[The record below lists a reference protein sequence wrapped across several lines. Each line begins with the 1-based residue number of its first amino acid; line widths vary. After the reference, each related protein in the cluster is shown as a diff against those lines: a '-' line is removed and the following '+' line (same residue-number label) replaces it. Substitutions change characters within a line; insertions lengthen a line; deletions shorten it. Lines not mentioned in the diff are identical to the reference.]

1 MKKFFTFV
9 TAVFMAL
16 TLNAEE
22 LTCAAAAD
30 LALNGNPGDTEY
42 TVQGFVTS
50 IAYAWK
56 NGSMSFWMADEPTG
70 GNVLEAYKCAIAK
83 AEDAVKVG
91 DQVKVT
97 GKLTKFNTTPEF
109 AEGCT
114 CEIIA
119 RADAPVNLGRKTIA
133 EFLALKNG
141 KDTCVLRGE
150 VQNIVADKNDA
161 TKPNAYGNFD
171 LVDATGKVYVY
182 GLLTPD
188 GQSQKFREMGIN
200 AGDSITVK
208 AVYGE
213 YNGSPQAPNAVLVEG
228 GNPTPQPHGD
238 VTFLPA
244 DFEGQGV
251 EQTGGE
257 VTATKNGVTVSAS
270 KAFGHNLALRAYKGS
285 SVTITSETE
294 QIGKLQFQFYSTN
307 TGGLDK
313 EIIVNAKEWSVAEL
327 PSAARFEKIEIY
339 FGNYEKPKVDTI
351 SVKQALEIGAAL
363 PDGAVTEA
371 TYVIAGYSSSI
382 ETYFSEQ
389 FKNETFW
396 MTDDKEST
404 ASSNAEDA
412 FYVYRGMVSPAEE
425 MGVHAKVYVTSVIKK
440 FMKSGAAIIETD
452 GNPAVNVVEK
462 GVEDKVDTITVEKA
476 LELGAA
482 LQSSDKNNKYPSDKR
497 YAIEG
502 YVSAVQERYS
512 SYGNETFWITDK
524 KGERTL
530 DPTKAFEVYRGKPKT
545 KAEIG
550 LDGKI
555 RVVCKLLNFG
565 GTIENYDTNPE
576 VEVLEQGTL
585 TIDTITVAEAVEKTK
600 ALPEGS
606 QSFEFYAVKG
616 YIAQISSPYDEQYGN
631 MSFYIS
637 DDQFASK
644 SNFQCFRAKP
654 AKEDVARAV
663 KGAFVIVTG
672 HLDNNSHGL
681 QMYTGAEVF
690 VGDAPQLDTLTVA
703 KALEIG
709 KALDEG
715 ASTDYYA
722 IKGFVASILS
732 DYEDELQ
739 SFVMSDDKE
748 ATSGEFRAIDALID
762 NPGAKLHDEILL
774 IGKIEN
780 VNNVIRVVKGHATVN
795 PGTGIQNVTVSEKAQ
810 KIMIDGVLYIIRD
823 NKIFNVQGTQVR

>member
-1 MKKFFTFV
+1 MKKLFTFV
-9 TAVFMAL
+9 MALVAAVSLNAATQVVFDFSDATAYGYANPEAGKYTQVQSGDVLTKDDVKISIAFEEGKNGFRFFANTNTGAINLRAYVGASFTIAAPEGKKLAAIAADGQNLTTQYLADGMTGKNWTSDEGVASLTTNVIKSTVQFNSLTITVIDEGEEPPTQETVKVDVAGAIAAGMALETGKTSSEVYEVTGFVVNAEPFSAQHNNQIWWMADDAENTGAQEFEAYACTVSEDKVLMQVLNGDKVTLTGNITKYNDTKNEKIIIEIKNGTAVFISK
-16 TLNAEE
+16 AEG
-22 LTCAAAAD
+22 D
-30 LALNGNPGDTEY
+30 HSISGDTPPA
-42 TVQGFVTS
+42 Q
-50 IAYAWK
+50 
-56 NGSMSFWMADEPTG
+56 D
-70 GNVLEAYKCAIAK
+70 L
-83 AEDAVKVG
+83 
-91 DQVKVT
+91 
-97 GKLTKFNTTPEF
+97 
-109 AEGCT
+109 
-114 CEIIA
+114 
-119 RADAPVNLGRKTIA
+119 
-133 EFLALKNG
+133 
-141 KDTCVLRGE
+141 DT
-150 VQNIVADKNDA
+150 
-161 TKPNAYGNFD
+161 
-171 LVDATGKVYVY
+171 
-182 GLLTPD
+182 
-188 GQSQKFREMGIN
+188 
-200 AGDSITVK
+200 ITV
-208 AVYGE
+208 
-213 YNGSPQAPNAVLVEG
+213 
-228 GNPTPQPHGD
+228 
-238 VTFLPA
+238 
-244 DFEGQGV
+244 
-251 EQTGGE
+251 
-257 VTATKNGVTVSAS
+257 AS
-270 KAFGHNLALRAYKGS
+270 
-285 SVTITSETE
+285 
-294 QIGKLQFQFYSTN
+294 
-307 TGGLDK
+307 
-313 EIIVNAKEWSVAEL
+313 
-327 PSAARFEKIEIY
+327 
-339 FGNYEKPKVDTI
+339 
-351 SVKQALEIGAAL
+351 ALEIGAKL
-363 PDGAVTEA
+363 GSGKSSEA
-371 TYVIAGYSSSI
+371 QYVVKGYVSDIISQYDA
-382 ETYFSEQ
+382 TN
-389 FKNETFW
+389 KNETFW
-396 MTDDKEST
+396 MADTEDSR
-404 ASSNAEDA
+404 AASNAEGA
-412 FYVYRGMVSPAEE
+412 FEVYRGKIVQEE
-425 MGVHAKVYVTSVIKK
+425 EVGLHAFVYVTCKIQNFK
-440 FMKSGAAIIETD
+440 GTTIETAN
-452 GNPAVNVVEK
+452 NPIPSVNIAKKGQEEK
-462 GVEDKVDTITVEKA
+462 IDTITVEKA

-606 QSFEFYAVKG
+606 QSFDFYAVKG
-616 YIAQISSPYDEQYGN
+616 YIAQISTPYDESFGN

-672 HLDNNSHGL
+672 HLDNNKHGL

-732 DYEDELQ
+732 DYEEELQ

-748 ATSGEFRAIDALID
+748 ATSGEFRAIEAIID
-762 NPGAKLHDEILL
+762 EPGAKLHDEILL

-795 PGTGIQNVTVSEKAQ
+795 PSTGIQNVTVSEKAQ

>member
-1 MKKFFTFV
+1 MALVAAVSLNAATQVVFDFSDATAYGYANPEAGKYTPVENGAVLTKEDVKISIAFEEGKNGFRFFANTNTGAINLRAYVGASFTIAAPEGKKLAAIAADGQNLTTQYLADGMTSKNWTSDEGVASLTTNVIKSTVQFNSLTITIIDEGEEPPTQETVKVDVAGAIAAGMALETGKTSSEVYEVTGFV
-9 TAVFMAL
+9 VNAEPFSAQHNNQIWWMADDAENTGAQEFEAYACTVSEDKVLMQVLNGDKVTLTGNITKYNDTKNEKIIIEIKNGTAVFISK
-16 TLNAEE
+16 AEG
-22 LTCAAAAD
+22 D
-30 LALNGNPGDTEY
+30 HSISGDTPPA
-42 TVQGFVTS
+42 Q
-50 IAYAWK
+50 
-56 NGSMSFWMADEPTG
+56 D
-70 GNVLEAYKCAIAK
+70 L
-83 AEDAVKVG
+83 
-91 DQVKVT
+91 
-97 GKLTKFNTTPEF
+97 
-109 AEGCT
+109 
-114 CEIIA
+114 
-119 RADAPVNLGRKTIA
+119 
-133 EFLALKNG
+133 
-141 KDTCVLRGE
+141 DT
-150 VQNIVADKNDA
+150 
-161 TKPNAYGNFD
+161 
-171 LVDATGKVYVY
+171 
-182 GLLTPD
+182 
-188 GQSQKFREMGIN
+188 
-200 AGDSITVK
+200 ITV
-208 AVYGE
+208 
-213 YNGSPQAPNAVLVEG
+213 
-228 GNPTPQPHGD
+228 
-238 VTFLPA
+238 
-244 DFEGQGV
+244 
-251 EQTGGE
+251 
-257 VTATKNGVTVSAS
+257 AS
-270 KAFGHNLALRAYKGS
+270 
-285 SVTITSETE
+285 
-294 QIGKLQFQFYSTN
+294 
-307 TGGLDK
+307 
-313 EIIVNAKEWSVAEL
+313 
-327 PSAARFEKIEIY
+327 
-339 FGNYEKPKVDTI
+339 
-351 SVKQALEIGAAL
+351 ALEIGAKL
-363 PDGAVTEA
+363 GSGESSEA
-371 TYVIAGYSSSI
+371 QYVVKGYVSDIISQYDA
-382 ETYFSEQ
+382 TN
-389 FKNETFW
+389 KNETFW
-396 MTDDKEST
+396 MADTEDSR
-404 ASSNAEDA
+404 AASNADGA
-412 FYVYRGMVSPAEE
+412 FEVYRGKIVQEE
-425 MGVHAKVYVTSVIKK
+425 EVGLHAFVYVTCKIQNFK
-440 FMKSGAAIIETD
+440 GTTIETAN
-452 GNPAVNVVEK
+452 NPIPSVNIAKK
-462 GVEDKVDTITVEKA
+462 GQDEKVDTITVEKA

-585 TIDTITVAEAVEKTK
+585 TIDTISVAEAVEKTK

-606 QSFEFYAVKG
+606 QSFDFYAVKG
-616 YIAQISSPYDEQYGN
+616 YIAQISTPYDESFGN

-644 SNFQCFRAKP
+644 SNFQCYRAKP

-681 QMYTGAEVF
+681 QMYSGAEVF

-709 KALDEG
+709 KALPEG
-715 ASTDYYA
+715 ESTDYYA
-722 IKGFVASILS
+722 IKGFVASILA

-748 ATSGEFRAIDALID
+748 AISGEFRAIDALID
-762 NPGAKLHDEILL
+762 DPGAKLHDEILL

-780 VNNVIRVVKGHATVN
+780 VSNVIRVVKGHATVN

>member
-1 MKKFFTFV
+1 MKKLFTFV
-9 TAVFMAL
+9 MALVAAVSLNAATQVVFDFSDATAYGYANPEAGKSTQVQSGDVLTKDDVKITIAFEEGKNGFRFFANTNTGAINLRAYVGASFTIAAPEGKKLAAIAADGQNLTTQYLADGMTGKNWTSDEGVASLTTNVIKSTVQFNSLTITIIDEGEEPPTQETVKVDVAGAIAAGMALETGKTSSEVYEVTGFVVNAEPFSAQHNNQIWWMADDAENTGAQEFEAYACTVSEDKVLMQVLNGDKVTLTGNITKYNDTKNEKIIIEIKNGTAVFISK
-16 TLNAEE
+16 AEG
-22 LTCAAAAD
+22 D
-30 LALNGNPGDTEY
+30 HSISGDTPPA
-42 TVQGFVTS
+42 Q
-50 IAYAWK
+50 
-56 NGSMSFWMADEPTG
+56 D
-70 GNVLEAYKCAIAK
+70 L
-83 AEDAVKVG
+83 
-91 DQVKVT
+91 
-97 GKLTKFNTTPEF
+97 
-109 AEGCT
+109 
-114 CEIIA
+114 
-119 RADAPVNLGRKTIA
+119 
-133 EFLALKNG
+133 
-141 KDTCVLRGE
+141 DT
-150 VQNIVADKNDA
+150 
-161 TKPNAYGNFD
+161 
-171 LVDATGKVYVY
+171 
-182 GLLTPD
+182 
-188 GQSQKFREMGIN
+188 
-200 AGDSITVK
+200 ITV
-208 AVYGE
+208 
-213 YNGSPQAPNAVLVEG
+213 
-228 GNPTPQPHGD
+228 
-238 VTFLPA
+238 
-244 DFEGQGV
+244 
-251 EQTGGE
+251 
-257 VTATKNGVTVSAS
+257 AS
-270 KAFGHNLALRAYKGS
+270 
-285 SVTITSETE
+285 
-294 QIGKLQFQFYSTN
+294 
-307 TGGLDK
+307 
-313 EIIVNAKEWSVAEL
+313 
-327 PSAARFEKIEIY
+327 
-339 FGNYEKPKVDTI
+339 
-351 SVKQALEIGAAL
+351 ALEIGAKL
-363 PDGAVTEA
+363 GSGKSSEA
-371 TYVIAGYSSSI
+371 QYVVKGYVSDI
-382 ETYFSEQ
+382 INQYDATN
-389 FKNETFW
+389 KNETFW
-396 MTDDKEST
+396 MADTEDSR
-404 ASSNAEDA
+404 AASNAEGA
-412 FYVYRGMVSPAEE
+412 FEVYRGKIVQEE
-425 MGVHAKVYVTSVIKK
+425 EVGLHAFVYVTCKIQNFK
-440 FMKSGAAIIETD
+440 GTTIETAN
-452 GNPAVNVVEK
+452 NPIPSVNIAKKGQEEK
-462 GVEDKVDTITVEKA
+462 IDTITVEKA

-606 QSFEFYAVKG
+606 QSFDFYAVKG
-616 YIAQISSPYDEQYGN
+616 YIAQISTPYDESFGN

-672 HLDNNSHGL
+672 HLDNNQHGL

-732 DYEDELQ
+732 DYEEELQ

-748 ATSGEFRAIDALID
+748 ATSGEFRAIEAIID
-762 NPGAKLHDEILL
+762 DPGAKLHDEILL

>member
-1 MKKFFTFV
+1 MALVAAVSLNAATQVVFDFSDATAYGYANPEAGKYTQVQSGDVLTKDDVKISIAFEEGKNGFRFFANTNTGAINLRAYVGASFTIAAPEGKKLAAIAADGQNLTTQYLADGMTGKNWTSDEGVASLTTNVIKSTVQFNSLTITVIDEGEEPPTQETVKVDVAGAIAAGMALETGKTSSEVYEVTGFV
-9 TAVFMAL
+9 VNAEPFSAQHNNQIWWMADDAENTGAQEFEAYACTVSEDKVLMQVLNGDKVTLTGNITKYNDTKNEKIIIEIKNGTAVFISK
-16 TLNAEE
+16 AEG
-22 LTCAAAAD
+22 D
-30 LALNGNPGDTEY
+30 HSISGDTPPA
-42 TVQGFVTS
+42 Q
-50 IAYAWK
+50 
-56 NGSMSFWMADEPTG
+56 D
-70 GNVLEAYKCAIAK
+70 L
-83 AEDAVKVG
+83 
-91 DQVKVT
+91 
-97 GKLTKFNTTPEF
+97 
-109 AEGCT
+109 
-114 CEIIA
+114 
-119 RADAPVNLGRKTIA
+119 
-133 EFLALKNG
+133 
-141 KDTCVLRGE
+141 DT
-150 VQNIVADKNDA
+150 
-161 TKPNAYGNFD
+161 
-171 LVDATGKVYVY
+171 
-182 GLLTPD
+182 
-188 GQSQKFREMGIN
+188 
-200 AGDSITVK
+200 ITV
-208 AVYGE
+208 
-213 YNGSPQAPNAVLVEG
+213 
-228 GNPTPQPHGD
+228 
-238 VTFLPA
+238 
-244 DFEGQGV
+244 
-251 EQTGGE
+251 
-257 VTATKNGVTVSAS
+257 AS
-270 KAFGHNLALRAYKGS
+270 
-285 SVTITSETE
+285 
-294 QIGKLQFQFYSTN
+294 
-307 TGGLDK
+307 
-313 EIIVNAKEWSVAEL
+313 
-327 PSAARFEKIEIY
+327 
-339 FGNYEKPKVDTI
+339 
-351 SVKQALEIGAAL
+351 ALEIGAKL
-363 PDGAVTEA
+363 GSGKSSEA
-371 TYVIAGYSSSI
+371 QYVVKGYVSDIISQYDA
-382 ETYFSEQ
+382 TN
-389 FKNETFW
+389 KNETFW
-396 MTDDKEST
+396 MADTEDSR
-404 ASSNAEDA
+404 AASNAEGA
-412 FYVYRGMVSPAEE
+412 FEVYRGKIVQEE
-425 MGVHAKVYVTSVIKK
+425 EVGLHAFVYVTCKIQNFK
-440 FMKSGAAIIETD
+440 GTTIETAN
-452 GNPAVNVVEK
+452 NPIPSVNIAKKGQEEK
-462 GVEDKVDTITVEKA
+462 IDTITVEKA

-606 QSFEFYAVKG
+606 QSFDFYAVKG
-616 YIAQISSPYDEQYGN
+616 YIAQISTPYDESFGN

-672 HLDNNSHGL
+672 HLDNNKHGL

-732 DYEDELQ
+732 DYEEELQ

-748 ATSGEFRAIDALID
+748 ATSGEFRAIEAIID
-762 NPGAKLHDEILL
+762 EPGAKLHDEILL

-795 PGTGIQNVTVSEKAQ
+795 PSTGIQNVTVSEKAQ